1 MSAVTVLVLHET
13 NRTHFGGT
21 CNSIDFIPNHF
32 RPAPMSSSQQ
42 ASAPAWRREAPRDDS
57 PDGRSEISLE
67 GTPTPAWKRKPRAWL
82 NRTNVLT
89 ALVVF
94 VLSVFFLVAA
104 LWPTRRAVKM
114 GTFCLFSLHS
124 IGREHS
130 EDLSSISHTCTDP
143 NVTVL
148 KAQFFPEHKSQRV
161 MIRYGPFTAPPM
173 SEHNGMKNFDQMAA
187 QMPCTDCLVTWVQAG
202 LRYED
207 GTEANA
213 DT

>member
-1 MSAVTVLVLHET
+1 
-13 NRTHFGGT
+13 
-21 CNSIDFIPNHF
+21 
-32 RPAPMSSSQQ
+32 MSSSQQ

-67 GTPTPAWKRKPRAWL
+67 GTPIPAWKKKPRAWL

-89 ALVVF
+89 ALIVF
-94 VLSVFFLVAA
+94 VLSVFFLVVTLRPA
-104 LWPTRRAVKM
+104 RRAVKK
-114 GTFCLFSLHS
+114 GTFYSFLLHS
-124 IGREHS
+124 IDKGHS
-130 EDLSSISHTCTDP
+130 KDLSPISHSYTDP
-143 NVTVL
+143 NVTTL

-173 SEHNGMKNFDQMAA
+173 SEHNGMKNFEQRVA
-187 QMPCTDCLVTWVQAG
+187 QMPCADCLVTWVQAG
-202 LRYED
+202 LTYED